1 MNKAYK
7 QIIKEIFI
15 LGVLYTLVMISMTIG
30 FKNISAFLCRYY
42 NKIYSILVLRHKAV
56 LLQSFIYIILSF
68 FSLFFYPYK
77 IITLFKFKAFNMI
90 EFIKIIFIMLS
101 ISSAVILLLNY
112 VYILKMLKDF
122 IKLLIGGINFSYNK
136 IFDSRNLL
144 PFKLDRIVL
153 TRMILIGPIAEE
165 IIFRGVIYNRLKYIS
180 SIIFAALI
188 SSLFFAF
195 FHVPFYGL
203 NIDIFTIFII
213 GILLVYGYEM
223 SKTIWMPII
232 VHMCY
237 NAFIELVLKHIN
249 KYFHEYIAL
258 IIYFIIFI
266 AGIIIA
272 IQEIKK
278 HLKVR
283 KSFNLVQPASLP
295 ESEK

>member
-7 QIIKEIFI
+7 QIIKEIFM

-180 SIIFAALI
+180 SIIFAAFI
-188 SSLFFAF
+188 SSLLFAF

-213 GILLVYGYEM
+213 GILLVYSYEM

-237 NAFIELVLKHIN
+237 NAFIELVLKPIN

-266 AGIIIA
+266 VGIIIA

-278 HLKVR
+278 HLKR
-283 KSFNLVQPASLP
+283 RQILNEIQTDTLP
-295 ESEK
+295 HIQE